1 MFRKRTYNNGKLKNL
16 DFEYILLGGNKN
28 SLVLFG
34 FDFGYFYFLPKGY
47 IQIIRC
53 TKSKKITKKL
63 KKGQVKIMKARKH
76 EGGITLIALVIT
88 IIILVIISAIVI
100 KTITGDNDL
109 LATTTAAAD
118 KYKISEYKEMISAQ
132 VTGVI
137 QANMMKGEGT
147 TLGDIAEA
155 LEEKL
160 PQVTTANVYADDSM
174 ANEDILVTME
184 DGYVF
189 QVFYSDLYNVFF
201 VEFIGKGNE
210 TDFPSVSASY
220 SKTQEKATISA
231 SRKWRPKVA
240 RII

>member
-1 MFRKRTYNNGKLKNL
+1 MNRGKR
-16 DFEYILLGGNKN
+16 
-28 SLVLFG
+28 
-34 FDFGYFYFLPKGY
+34 
-47 IQIIRC
+47 
-53 TKSKKITKKL
+53 
-63 KKGQVKIMKARKH
+63 

-88 IIILVIISAIVI
+88 ILILVIISAIVI
-100 KTITGDNDL
+100 KTVTGDNDM
-109 LATTTAAAD
+109 LATTTSAAD

-147 TLGDIAEA
+147 TLGNIAES

-160 PQVTTANVYADDSM
+160 PQVTTANVYADDSL

-220 SKTQEKATISA
+220 SKTKEKATISA
-231 SRKWRPKVA
+231 SRKWRFKIA